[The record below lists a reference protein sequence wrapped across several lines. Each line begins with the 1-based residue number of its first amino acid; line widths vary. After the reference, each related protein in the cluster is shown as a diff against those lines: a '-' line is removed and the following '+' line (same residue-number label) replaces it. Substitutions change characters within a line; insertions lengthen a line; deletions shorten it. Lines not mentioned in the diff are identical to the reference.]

1 MIARTMPSGY
11 ARRSRNATVASRK
24 SMRVW
29 AHRFRKNKPI
39 ERRAVAT
46 PPTTAMTPAASGNR
60 TNTPSWLRTPRG
72 RPLCDLNRIEPTAAK
87 TTPERR
93 RMTLRIVRDRG
104 RTPSGISRYSRRSSG
119 GIRGNGNRTVPA
131 EGFVSPRRVR
141 PTVVFPHPLSP
152 TSPRVSPRRIS
163 KSTPST
169 ARTNPAAR
177 RNSPPRIEKYF
188 RSLRTWTRRSSA
200 TDFLQD
206 RVGPPARFVEQAR
219 DAVAGLGVEGGRLR
233 GRHHRDADLVRG
245 LFLDRRIRRFHGDD
259 RANRGIRPVR
269 RDKPPHELHG
279 VRGDC
284 ALRESDP
291 ELRLPRRGPGH
302 RIGVHRP
309 PGRDVR
315 GPREPLQRVRDLR
328 RGPSARWHP
337 LRASRV
343 EPAPRRGR
351 DQVRDGAAD
360 DLEPLPPH
368 RVGRNR
374 LHQPLRVGVEGRL
387 EHLPYL
393 CVLRDDPRVH
403 HADAVAHLRDDP
415 EVVRDDQNARTE
427 GRLHVL
433 DQLEDLRLDRDVER
447 RRRLVRDQETRVTR
461 ERDRDH
467 GPLLHAPAQFV
478 RVLPRDP
485 LRVRDLHLPE
495 HLDGPQERL
504 LLQGAFEEPPQ
515 DRRGAAGRVCA
526 GPPGVRQG
534 GAPRGGRGLPGP
546 RPAAPS

>member
-93 RMTLRIVRDRG
+93 RITTRIVRVRG

-119 GIRGNGNRTVPA
+119 GILGNRNRTVPA

-163 KSTPST
+163 KLTPST
-169 ARTNPAAR
+169 ARTKPAAR
-177 RNSPPRIEKYF
+177 RRSPPRIEKYF
-188 RSLRTWTRRSSA
+188 RSLRTWTRTSSA

-206 RVGPPARFVEQAR
+206 RVRPPARFVEQAR
-219 DAVAGLGVEGGRLR
+219 DAVAGLGLERGRLP
-233 GRHHRDADLVRG
+233 GRDHGDAHLVRG
-245 LFLDRRIRRFHGDD
+245 LALDRGGRRFHGHD
-259 RANRGIRPVR
+259 RADRRVRLARP
-269 RDKPPHELHG
+269 DEPSDELNG
-279 VRGDC
+279 VRGDR

-291 ELRLPRRGPGH
+291 QLRLPGRGPEH
-302 RIGVHRP
+302 RVGVHRP
-309 PGRDVR
+309 PRRDVR
-315 GPREPLQRVRDLR
+315 GPREPPQRVRHLR
-328 RGPSARWHP
+328 RGPSTRRHH
-337 LRASRV
+337 LRTSRMEAAS
-343 EPAPRRGR
+343 RRGR
-351 DQVRDGAAD
+351 DQVRNGAAD
-360 DLEPLPPH
+360 DLEPLPSH
-368 RVGRNR
+368 RVGRDR
-374 LHQPLRVGVEGRL
+374 LHQALRVGVEGRL
-387 EHLPYL
+387 EHLAHL
-393 CVLRDDPRVH
+393 RVLRNDPRVH

-415 EVVRDDQNARTE
+415 EVVRDDQDARPE
-427 GRLHVL
+427 RRLHVL

-447 RRRLVRDQETRVTR
+447 GRRLVRDQETRVAG

-478 RVLPRDP
+478 GILPRDP

-495 HLDGPQERL
+495 HL
-504 LLQGAFEEPPQ
+504 
-515 DRRGAAGRVCA
+515 
-526 GPPGVRQG
+526 
-534 GAPRGGRGLPGP
+534 
-546 RPAAPS
+546 